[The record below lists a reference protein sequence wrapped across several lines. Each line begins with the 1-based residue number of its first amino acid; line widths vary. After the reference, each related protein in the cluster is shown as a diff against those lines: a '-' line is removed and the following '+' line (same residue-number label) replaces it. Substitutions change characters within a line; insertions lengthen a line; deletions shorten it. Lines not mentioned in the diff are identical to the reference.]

1 MGHQTRLKE
10 PWFQLFSQFPAGPI
24 AVATTESSM
33 AKPNYSFE
41 KRQREAE
48 KKRKKQEKESRKS
61 ALRQVPGTAPAQP
74 PDDGG
79 QR

>member
-1 MGHQTRLKE
+1 
-10 PWFQLFSQFPAGPI
+10 
-24 AVATTESSM
+24 M
-33 AKPNYSFE
+33 AKPNYAFE

-48 KKRKKQEKESRKS
+48 KKRKKEEKESRKS

-74 PDDGG
+74 PDDGA

>member
-10 PWFQLFSQFPAGPI
+10 PWFQSRSPSQPGPLA
-24 AVATTESSM
+24 AVTTESTM

-61 ALRQVPGTAPAQP
+61 ALRQVPGTTPAQT
-74 PDDGG
+74 PDDGA